1 MALNGGAGMTNRLTL
16 LLRRG
21 DQAAAVLSPADIGRL
36 LIAVDAAV
44 QACASEG
51 VASQQPCIRNLSLS
65 QSDRQDPVLQLDFD
79 DSDDAPL
86 TRLVAAIAAAFTEE
100 PCRPELALVDLQRAL
115 PQGVDAVEIAHG
127 ASSAS
132 IPNAQAGEQGPPD
145 DQWVADLV
153 HQMTRRKSKPFAPLA
168 GSERLDFDVAEF
180 NQLVAEGRRAGE

>member
-1 MALNGGAGMTNRLTL
+1 MPHRLTL
-16 LLRRG
+16 RLHRA
-21 DQAAAVLSPADIGRL
+21 DQVAAALSPADIGRL

-51 VASQQPCIRNLSLS
+51 AAPQQPRVRNLSLS
-65 QSDRQDPVLQLDFD
+65 QSDRQDTVLHLDFD
-79 DSDDAPL
+79 ASAAAPL
-86 TRLVAAIAAAFTEE
+86 ARLVAAIAAASAGE
-100 PCRPELALVDLQRAL
+100 PCWPEPALRDLQGAL
-115 PQGVDAVEIAHG
+115 PQGVDAAEIVHG

-132 IPNAQAGEQGPPD
+132 IPSAQTGEQGPLD

-153 HQMTRRKSKPFAPLA
+153 HQMTHRKSKPFAPLA